1 MKTDMEGTQTL
12 LGPDTRRGW
21 PQVGQARWPSRPL
34 PWYPTLQGDPLYP
47 GNTLKGTYNS
57 GYRDLRTSLPSPK
70 LRLFCWVA
78 SSISVKPTMTGPY
91 NQACK
96 ALDLGLLAIFLFN
109 MTH

>member
-1 MKTDMEGTQTL
+1 M
-12 LGPDTRRGW
+12 
-21 PQVGQARWPSRPL
+21 GQARWHSRPL

-57 GYRDLRTSLPSPK
+57 GYRDLPTTLPSAK
-70 LRLFCWVA
+70 LAETFFCWVA
-78 SSISVKPTMTGPY
+78 STIAVKPTTTAPY
-91 NQACK
+91 NQAGK